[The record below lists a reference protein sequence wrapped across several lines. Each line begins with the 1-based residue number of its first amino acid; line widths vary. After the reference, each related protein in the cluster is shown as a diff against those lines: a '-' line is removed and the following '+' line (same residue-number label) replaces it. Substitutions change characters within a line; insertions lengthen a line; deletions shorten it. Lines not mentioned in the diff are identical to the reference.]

1 MPATDVAAKIRGALD
16 DIKAADLDDPRLM
29 EVLSLAEN
37 LVDSMKLFFGSLDNS
52 IHSEFLHIGQYIA
65 RTRDE
70 IAALRPNDIRESR
83 LPTAGAELE
92 AVVNDTETATETIM
106 TLAEDIMALE
116 PDNLENYKA
125 QVDEKM
131 MGMIEACSFQDI
143 TGQRVS
149 KVVSTL
155 THIEER
161 VARFSSVMGV
171 LDAEEDDSDEKEQ
184 WRQENLLNG
193 PQIDGPATGQNAI
206 DALFDGDISDEEL
219 GQDAIDNMFD

>member
-1 MPATDVAAKIRGALD
+1 MPATNVATRIREALN

-29 EVLSLAEN
+29 EVLGLAEN
-37 LVDSMKLFFGSLDNS
+37 LVESMKLFFGSLDTS
-52 IHSEFLHIGQYIA
+52 IHSEFRHIALYIA

-92 AVVNDTETATETIM
+92 AVVNDTEKATETIM
-106 TLAEDIMALE
+106 SLAEEIMSLE
-116 PDNLENYKA
+116 PDNLEHYKA

-143 TGQRVS
+143 TGQRIS

-161 VARFSSVMGV
+161 VSRFSSVMGV
-171 LDAEEDDSDEKEQ
+171 LDAAEEDDEKEQ
-184 WRQENLLNG
+184 WRKDNMLNG
-193 PQIDGPATGQNAI
+193 PQIDGPATGQEAI
-206 DALFDGDISDEEL
+206 DALFDGDISDEQL
-219 GQDAIDNMFD
+219 GQDAIDDLFD

>member
-1 MPATDVAAKIRGALD
+1 MPATDVAAKIRTALN
-16 DIKAADLDDPRLM
+16 DIKSADLDDPRLM

-37 LVDSMKLFFGSLDNS
+37 LVDSMKMFFGSLDNS
-52 IHSEFLHIGQYIA
+52 IHGEFLHIGQYIA

-106 TLAEDIMALE
+106 SLAEEIMTLE
-116 PDNLENYKA
+116 PDNLANYKA

-171 LDAEEDDSDEKEQ
+171 MDAVDDDCDEKEQ
-184 WRQENLLNG
+184 WRKDNLLNG
-193 PQIDGPATGQNAI
+193 PQIDGPATGQDAI
-206 DALFDGDISDEEL
+206 DALFDGDVSASEL
-219 GQDAIDNMFD
+219 GQDDIDNMFD

>member
-37 LVDSMKLFFGSLDNS
+37 LVGSMKLFFGSLDNS

-70 IAALRPNDIRESR
+70 IAALRPNDIRQSR

-92 AVVNDTETATETIM
+92 AVVNDTETATDTIM
-106 TLAEDIMALE
+106 SIAESIMELE
-116 PDNLENYKA
+116 PTNLKEYKA
-125 QVDEKM
+125 SVDEKM
-131 MGMIEACSFQDI
+131 MAMIEACSFQDI

-171 LDAEEDDSDEKEQ
+171 LDAEEEGKSEKEQ
-184 WRQENLLNG
+184 WQEDNLLNG
-193 PQIDGPATGQNAI
+193 PQLDGPETGQNAI
-206 DALFDGDISDEEL
+206 DALFDGDISDEQL
-219 GQDAIDNMFD
+219 GQNDIDSMFD

>member
-1 MPATDVAAKIRGALD
+1 MPATDVAAKIRGALN

-37 LVDSMKLFFGSLDNS
+37 LVDSMKMFFGSLDNS

-70 IAALRPNDIRESR
+70 IAALRPNDIRKSR

-92 AVVNDTETATETIM
+92 AVVNDTENATETIM
-106 TLAEDIMALE
+106 TLAEDIMSLE
-116 PDNLENYKA
+116 PDNLKNYKA

-131 MGMIEACSFQDI
+131 MSMIEACSFQDI

-171 LDAEEDDSDEKEQ
+171 LDAEEEESEKDQ
-184 WRQENLLNG
+184 WRNENLLNG
-193 PQIDGPATGQNAI
+193 PQIDGPETGQNAI
-206 DALFDGDISDEEL
+206 DALFDGDITDEQL
-219 GQDAIDNMFD
+219 GQDDIDNMFD

>member
-16 DIKAADLDDPRLM
+16 DIKAADLEDPRLM

-37 LVDSMKLFFGSLDNS
+37 LVDSMKLFFGSLDSS
-52 IHSEFLHIGQYIA
+52 IHSEFMHIGQYIA

-106 TLAEDIMALE
+106 TLAEGIMELK

-171 LDAEEDDSDEKEQ
+171 LDAEETESEKDQ
-184 WRQENLLNG
+184 WRQDNLLNG

>member
-171 LDAEEDDSDEKEQ
+171 LDAEEEDSDEKEQ

>member
-1 MPATDVAAKIRGALD
+1 MPANDVAAKIRDALN

-37 LVDSMKLFFGSLDNS
+37 LVDSMKTFFGSLDNS
-52 IHSEFLHIGQYIA
+52 VHGEFLHIAKYIA

-92 AVVNDTETATETIM
+92 AVVNDTENATETIM
-106 TLAEDIMALE
+106 TIAENIMELQ
-116 PDNLENYKA
+116 PNNLEDYKA

-131 MGMIEACSFQDI
+131 VGMIEACSFQDI

-161 VARFSSVMGV
+161 IARFSNVMGV
-171 LDAEEDDSDEKEQ
+171 LDAKDDDDDEKDQ
-184 WRQENLLNG
+184 WRKENLLNG
-193 PQIDGPATGQNAI
+193 PQIAGPETGQNAI
-206 DALFDGDISDEEL
+206 DALFDGDISDDQL
-219 GQDAIDNMFD
+219 GQGAIDDMFD

>member
-37 LVDSMKLFFGSLDNS
+37 LVGSMKLFFGSLDNS

-92 AVVNDTETATETIM
+92 AVVNDTENATDTIM
-106 TLAEDIMALE
+106 SIAENIMALE
-116 PDNLENYKA
+116 PDSLEHYKA

-131 MGMIEACSFQDI
+131 MAMIEACSFQDI

-171 LDAEEDDSDEKEQ
+171 LDAEETESEKDQ
-184 WRQENLLNG
+184 WRQDNLLNG
-193 PQIDGPATGQNAI
+193 PQIDGPETGQNAI
-206 DALFDGDISDEEL
+206 DALFDGEISDEQL
-219 GQDAIDNMFD
+219 GQDDIDNMFD

>member
-1 MPATDVAAKIRGALD
+1 MPATDVAAKIRGALN

-29 EVLSLAEN
+29 EVLGLAEN

-106 TLAEDIMALE
+106 SLAESIMELT
-116 PDNLENYKA
+116 PDNLEHYKA

-171 LDAEEDDSDEKEQ
+171 LDAEEEDGDEKDK
-184 WRQENLLNG
+184 WRKENLLNG

-206 DALFDGDISDEEL
+206 DALFDGDISDDEL
-219 GQDAIDNMFD
+219 GQDDIDSMFD

>member
-37 LVDSMKLFFGSLDNS
+37 LVGSMKLFFGSLDNS
-52 IHSEFLHIGQYIA
+52 IHSEFMHIGQYIA

-106 TLAEDIMALE
+106 TLAEGIMALE

-171 LDAEEDDSDEKEQ
+171 LDAEEEGGDEKEQ
-184 WRQENLLNG
+184 WRQDNLLNG

>member
-1 MPATDVAAKIRGALD
+1 MPSTNVAVKIRSALN

-52 IHSEFLHIGQYIA
+52 IHGEFLHIARYIS

-70 IAALRPNDIRESR
+70 IAALRPNDIRDTR

-106 TLAEDIMALE
+106 SIAESIMSLE
-116 PDNLENYKA
+116 PTDLEEYKA

-131 MGMIEACSFQDI
+131 MSMIEACSFQDI

-149 KVVSTL
+149 KVVNTL

-161 VARFSSVMGV
+161 VSRFSSVMGV
-171 LDAEEDDSDEKEQ
+171 LDAEEETDEKDQ

-206 DALFDGDISDEEL
+206 DALFDGDISDEQL
-219 GQDAIDNMFD
+219 GQDDIDNMFD

>member
-1 MPATDVAAKIRGALD
+1 MPATDVATKIREALD

-37 LVDSMKLFFGSLDNS
+37 LVGSMKLFFGSLDNS

-106 TLAEDIMALE
+106 TLAEGIMALE
-116 PDNLENYKA
+116 PDNLEHYKA

-149 KVVSTL
+149 KVVTTL

-171 LDAEEDDSDEKEQ
+171 MDAEETESEKDQ
-184 WRQENLLNG
+184 WRQNNLLNG

-206 DALFDGDISDEEL
+206 DALFDGDISDEQL

>member
-106 TLAEDIMALE
+106 TLAEDIMALT

-125 QVDEKM
+125 QVDAKM

-171 LDAEEDDSDEKEQ
+171 LDAEEEVSDEKEQ
-184 WRQENLLNG
+184 WRQDNLLNG

-206 DALFDGDISDEEL
+206 DALFDGDISDEQL

>member
-1 MPATDVAAKIRGALD
+1 
-16 DIKAADLDDPRLM
+16 
-29 EVLSLAEN
+29 
-37 LVDSMKLFFGSLDNS
+37 
-52 IHSEFLHIGQYIA
+52 
-65 RTRDE
+65 
-70 IAALRPNDIRESR
+70 
-83 LPTAGAELE
+83 
-92 AVVNDTETATETIM
+92 
-106 TLAEDIMALE
+106 MALE